1 MTHSLHRRGTPDNL
15 QNDYVVFAM
24 SAKGVND
31 KGSAK
36 AMKDFME
43 IARRHQPVN
52 MGDMKTGNWF
62 LNDLGMLEGKVQVTS
77 IVHAVYTDLET
88 VAEVLKELRQADLG
102 VSIVVSGLFQPV
114 QQACEK
120 ARLEHAPHTVE
131 YSLGIWGKTSLLPD
145 PAVLEISTMCGHGQI
160 ASQLIEEM
168 AGQVRRGA
176 LTAEQAARKLAEPC
190 VCGIFNPQRAAELL
204 RLMAA

>member
-1 MTHSLHRRGTPDNL
+1 MTHSLHRRGSPENL

-31 KGSAK
+31 KGSAH
-36 AMKDFME
+36 AMQEFMK
-43 IARRHQPVN
+43 IASRHKPVN

-62 LNDLGMLEGKVQVTS
+62 LNDIGMLEGKVQDTS

-88 VAEVLKELRQADLG
+88 VSEVLKELKQADLG
-102 VSIVVSGLFQPV
+102 VSIVVSGLFGPV
-114 QQACEK
+114 REACKQA
-120 ARLEHAPHTVE
+120 ALEHAPHTVE
-131 YSLGIWGKTSLLPD
+131 YSLGIWGKTSLLPS
-145 PAVLEISTMCGHGQI
+145 PAVLEIGTMCGHGQI
-160 ASQLIEEM
+160 AFQLIEEM

-190 VCGIFNPQRAAELL
+190 VCGIFNPARAAELL
-204 RLMAA
+204 RRMAV